1 MAGQLQKLGELM
13 FRLKWWVV
21 TAWVVILAIL
31 AVVATQVGFNTT
43 SEISI
48 PGTQAQQ
55 ALTRFNELFP
65 DTGAQ
70 SAKVVIAVPSDK
82 SVNDYKEEITK
93 LAENIATVDGVTNAI
108 TPFVNT
114 SAVSEDGTIGFITV
128 QMKGEGDSGRLS
140 DETIKGV
147 QEYINEART
156 DDLTIEAGGD
166 LVKQEVGEIL
176 GVGEIA
182 GLVIALVV
190 LLVTLGSLIAAGM
203 PLVTALV
210 AVGVS
215 MLGLFSLSQTIDLSN
230 TAPVLAVM
238 LGLAVGIDY
247 SLFII
252 NRYRTYVVDGYD
264 VKTAAGR
271 AIATAGNAVIFA
283 AATVVIA
290 LAALSVVQIPFMTV
304 MGLAAAATVA
314 IAAIVA
320 ITLIPALLGIFKLH
334 LFSRKAQKA
343 IKAQHAKGIVH
354 HEDVSRK
361 TVWYHLGEK
370 ITKYRKSVLV
380 GALAIVVL
388 LAWPLSHL
396 QLGLPTDET
405 AAPGTSQREAYEL
418 LARGFGDGYNG
429 PLLLVVEGVPATST
443 ADKDAV
449 RATIV
454 AEYQKQLAVKAQAM
468 GVTAEQLQMAMTP
481 QQQAEA
487 QVVLEKQVEQY
498 AQYHQLQLIADR
510 IADIDGVAQAQAA
523 LVTDNGTKGV
533 IQVTPTTGPSDE
545 ETKDLVAYFRN
556 EDNQASLTKN
566 DAVSFGVTGT
576 TAIQIDINKKLADAM
591 PVYLGVVVGL
601 SFIILMIAFRSI
613 LIPIKATLGFLL
625 SVAAMFGALVAVF
638 QWGWLGITD
647 APAPIVSF
655 IPIIAIGILFGLAM
669 DYEFFL
675 VSGMQEAY
683 HYTKKA
689 KRAVVDGFAIGSRVV
704 VAAGLIMV
712 AVFAGFIGNHDATI
726 QSMGFALAIGILVD
740 AFVVRLVIVPIVMSY
755 LGKAAWWLPK
765 WLEKIL
771 PKISIEGKE

>member
-1 MAGQLQKLGELM
+1 
-13 FRLKWWVV
+13 
-21 TAWVVILAIL
+21 
-31 AVVATQVGFNTT
+31 
-43 SEISI
+43 
-48 PGTQAQQ
+48 
-55 ALTRFNELFP
+55 
-65 DTGAQ
+65 
-70 SAKVVIAVPSDK
+70 
-82 SVNDYKEEITK
+82 
-93 LAENIATVDGVTNAI
+93 
-108 TPFVNT
+108 
-114 SAVSEDGTIGFITV
+114 
-128 QMKGEGDSGRLS
+128 
-140 DETIKGV
+140 
-147 QEYINEART
+147 
-156 DDLTIEAGGD
+156 
-166 LVKQEVGEIL
+166 
-176 GVGEIA
+176 
-182 GLVIALVV
+182 
-190 LLVTLGSLIAAGM
+190 
-203 PLVTALV
+203 
-210 AVGVS
+210 
-215 MLGLFSLSQTIDLSN
+215 
-230 TAPVLAVM
+230 
-238 LGLAVGIDY
+238 
-247 SLFII
+247 
-252 NRYRTYVVDGYD
+252 
-264 VKTAAGR
+264 
-271 AIATAGNAVIFA
+271 
-283 AATVVIA
+283 
-290 LAALSVVQIPFMTV
+290 
-304 MGLAAAATVA
+304 
-314 IAAIVA
+314 
-320 ITLIPALLGIFKLH
+320 
-334 LFSRKAQKA
+334 
-343 IKAQHAKGIVH
+343 
-354 HEDVSRK
+354 
-361 TVWYHLGEK
+361 
-370 ITKYRKSVLV
+370 LV

-418 LARGFGDGYNG
+418 LAKGFGDGYNG

-443 ADKDAV
+443 ADKEAV

-454 AEYQKQLAVKAQAM
+454 TEYQKQLAVKAQSM
-468 GVTAEQLQMAMTP
+468 GVTVEQLQMGMTP

-510 IADIDGVAQAQAA
+510 ITDVDGVAQAQAA
-523 LVTDNGTKGV
+523 LVTDNGMKGV

-545 ETKDLVAYFRN
+545 ETKDLVAYFRD

-566 DAVSFGVTGT
+566 DAVDFGVTGT

-765 WLEKIL
+765 WLDKIL